1 MKLEHRFPD
10 LELSYETYA
19 HKKVLTNYD
28 ICLAIPTGKK
38 VFAWFS
44 YDEETGKD
52 AIFFVELNKNFK
64 VSKIEKTNFIC
75 HHSLAYQTILY
86 GTLTEI
92 DDKGEAEKGDAT
104 NNEDNKE
111 EHDENE
117 NNKKTFYI
125 VEDVY
130 YYQGLYVKSLTFGI
144 KLYYLHSMFQNK
156 LVPHTFALPYMCLVQ
171 PNNMMLDS
179 LSFYESICNQSAY
192 TSHHIQFRSSYEV
205 VPYLNHTYKKKQEQI
220 VSDSVELLFPHKDLS
235 HEAQLALRNAVF
247 KVKADI
253 QADVYHLYAKGTEGA
268 RLQKGIGAEGAVSES
283 SRLQKVT
290 SAKDDVYVNIAY
302 IGSIESSKYM
312 NSLFRNIREN
322 INIDYGE
329 ESEDEDDFQNVRPDK
344 YVDLNK
350 TYYMNCVYNAKFKK
364 WVPVNVL
371 NTVNCV
377 EITKLIYNQL
387 NKKINHYTNTNKSNK
402 SNYTNNSY
410 KSNNNYK
417 TSYSNKSNNNYKSN
431 KGTFAKGKGGNHM
444 SANADWKVA
453 SESEGARTNSTGT
466 GYTPFHKYRR
476 NPRE

>member
-52 AIFFVELNKNFK
+52 AVFFVELNKNFK

-92 DDKGEAEKGDAT
+92 DEQGEADKGDN
-104 NNEDNKE
+104 NNEGNE
-111 EHDENE
+111 EPSVD
-117 NNKKTFYI
+117 KKIFYI

-156 LVPHTFALPYMCLVQ
+156 LVPNAFALPYMCLVQ
-171 PNNMMLDS
+171 PNNSMLDS

-192 TSHHIQFRSSYEV
+192 TSHHIQFRSSSEV

-253 QADVYHLYAKGTEGA
+253 QADVYHLYAKGT
-268 RLQKGIGAEGAVSES
+268 LFPTDT
-283 SRLQKVT
+283 LPNVT
-290 SAKDDVYVNIAY
+290 SAKGDVYVNIAY

-377 EITKLIYNQL
+377 EIEKLIYNQL
-387 NKKINHYTNTNKSNK
+387 NKKINHYTNANKSNK
-402 SNYTNNSY
+402 SNYNNNY
-410 KSNNNYK
+410 KSNNNY
-417 TSYSNKSNNNYKSN
+417 TNNNYKSN
-431 KGTFAKGKGGNHM
+431 
-444 SANADWKVA
+444 
-453 SESEGARTNSTGT
+453 NSTDT
-466 GYTPFHKYRR
+466 CYTPFHKYRR
-476 NPRE
+476 NQRA

>member
-1 MKLEHRFPD
+1 MKLEQRFPD

-28 ICLAIPTGKK
+28 ICMAIPTGKK

-52 AIFFVELNKNFK
+52 AVFFVELNKNFK
-64 VSKIEKTNFIC
+64 VSKIEKTNFVC

-92 DDKGEAEKGDAT
+92 DKSDKGDKDDKGEDAS
-104 NNEDNKE
+104 NNASNDASNED
-111 EHDENE
+111 
-117 NNKKTFYI
+117 NKKTFYI

-130 YYQGLYVKSLTFGI
+130 YYQGLYVKSLNFGV

-156 LVPHTFALPYMCLVQ
+156 MVPNTFALPYMCMVE
-171 PNNMMLDS
+171 PTNSMLDS

-253 QADVYHLYAKGTEGA
+253 QADVYHLYAKGTEN
-268 RLQKGIGAEGAVSES
+268 
-283 SRLQKVT
+283 SRLGAF
-290 SAKDDVYVNIAY
+290 AKNTLPKGTDDNDVYVNIAY

-377 EITKLIYNQL
+377 EIEKLTYNQL
-387 NKKINHYTNTNKSNK
+387 NKKINHYTNAN
-402 SNYTNNSY
+402 

-417 TSYSNKSNNNYKSN
+417 SNYTNKSNNNYTNNNYKSN
-431 KGTFAKGKGGNHM
+431 KGTF
-444 SANADWKVA
+444 
-453 SESEGARTNSTGT
+453 GARTNSTDT

-476 NPRE
+476 NPRG